1 MATPRAIVN
10 SKCNDYD
17 GVRSDGDSEDAMKSD
32 DEWVNLVKGILRAE
46 MTRRGITYDQLAA
59 KLAELGVKDTA
70 VNIRNK
76 VARGGFSA
84 VFFVQCLRAVG
95 CQTVRLDQE

>member
-1 MATPRAIVN
+1 
-10 SKCNDYD
+10 
-17 GVRSDGDSEDAMKSD
+17 MKSND
-32 DEWVNLVKGILRAE
+32 DWVNLVKGILRAE
-46 MTRRGITYDQLAA
+46 MARRGITYDQLAA
-59 KLAELGVKDTA
+59 RLAELGVQDTA

-95 CQTVRLDQE
+95 CAKIDLD